1 MKIHFCSLS
10 SGSAGNGLYLD
21 TGRTRFLI
29 DAGFSGKQT
38 ENLLN
43 AIGVSARDIDYIL
56 VTHEHGDHTK
66 GVGVLSRRY
75 DLPILA
81 NADTWMAMKRRIG
94 KIKAKNI
101 CVFETDRP
109 FQLQDT
115 QILPIHT
122 HHDAADPVGYVL
134 ETGGRKISIMTDTG
148 RVDRVMEEALRGS
161 DAIYLESNHDIP
173 MLLNGPYPEDLK
185 QRILSDHGHLSNP
198 EAARTLGRLLQGQGE
213 QVILAHLSEE
223 NNTSDVAFATSYAHL
238 VDLGLDLDRDVNL
251 QVAPR
256 FTASDMV
263 TFQSSETKIW
273 GLG

>member
-38 ENLLN
+38 EYLLN
-43 AIGVSARDIDYIL
+43 AIGVSARDLDYIL

-81 NADTWMAMKRRIG
+81 NGPTWLAMKKRIG
-94 KIKAKNI
+94 RVKPKNMH
-101 CVFETDRP
+101 VFETDRA
-109 FQLQDT
+109 FQIQDT

-122 HHDAADPVGYVL
+122 HHDAADPVGYIF
-134 ETGGRKISIMTDTG
+134 ETGGRKIAVMTDTG
-148 RVDRVMEEALRGS
+148 RVDRVMEEAIRGS
-161 DAIYLESNHDIP
+161 DAIYLESNHDVP

-185 QRILSDHGHLSNP
+185 QRILSDQGHLSNP
-198 EAARTLGRLLQGQGE
+198 EAARVLGRLLQGQGE
-213 QVILAHLSEE
+213 EVILAHLSEE
-223 NNTSDVAFATSYAHL
+223 NNTSDVAFATSYSHL
-238 VDLGLDLDRDVNL
+238 INLGLDPDRDIKL

-256 FTASDMV
+256 FTASERV
-263 TFQSSETKIW
+263 TLASKEAKIW
-273 GLG
+273 SLG